1 MEELSSRSHEI
12 WLQLLRL
19 CHLWQIM
26 PSIWASLVL
35 YVQRLDEMVTFPK
48 APRSSQGQSRMCL
61 DVVVL

>member
-26 PSIWASLVL
+26 PSLWASLVL

-48 APRSSQGQSRMCL
+48 LL
-61 DVVVL
+61 DLLRGRAECV